1 MTLRYLWG
9 IGNLYTHT
17 FGFMSGRGGAI
28 VARLAESMRCSSFE
42 GCLHA
47 LSRYE
52 HQFFQ
57 LIDDMQEILLVY
69 RKERTC
75 YLYDGV

>member
-1 MTLRYLWG
+1 MFRC
-9 IGNLYTHT
+9 
-17 FGFMSGRGGAI
+17 GGAI
-28 VARLAESMRCSSFE
+28 VARLTESIRCSSFE

-57 LIDDMQEILLVY
+57 LIDDMQEILLGY
-69 RKERTC
+69 TKERTY
-75 YLYDGV
+75 YLYYSV

>member
-9 IGNLYTHT
+9 IGNLYTHA
-17 FGFMSGRGGAI
+17 FGFMSGCGGAI

-47 LSRYE
+47 PSRYE

-57 LIDDMQEILLVY
+57 LIDDMQEILLGY
-69 RKERTC
+69 TKERTC
-75 YLYDGV
+75 YLYYGV